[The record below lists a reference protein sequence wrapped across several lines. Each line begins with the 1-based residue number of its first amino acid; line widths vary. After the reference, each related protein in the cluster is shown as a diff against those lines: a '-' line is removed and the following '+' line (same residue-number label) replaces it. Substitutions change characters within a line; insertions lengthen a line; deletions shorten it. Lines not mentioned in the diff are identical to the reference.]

1 MRLRQTARAVNRSEP
16 TEAELRELLVRA
28 WARVSALV
36 GGLLSSGHPIPRD
49 VLLDIAR
56 FLESAEPTVAA
67 YDRLLAALEAEGDAA
82 AVLAILPT
90 GEGER

>member
-1 MRLRQTARAVNRSEP
+1 MTRGEP

-28 WARVSALV
+28 WAKVSTLV
-36 GGLLSSGHPIPRD
+36 GGLLSSGHPIRRE

-56 FLESAEPTVAA
+56 FLESAEPAVAA
-67 YDRLLAALEAEGDAA
+67 YDRLLAVLEVEGDVA
-82 AVLAILPT
+82 AVLALLPT

>member
-1 MRLRQTARAVNRSEP
+1 MTRGEP

-28 WARVSALV
+28 WAKVSTLV
-36 GGLLSSGHPIPRD
+36 GGLLSSGHPIPRE

-56 FLESAEPTVAA
+56 FLESAEPAVAA
-67 YDRLLAALEAEGDAA
+67 YDRLLAVLEVEGDVA
-82 AVLAILPT
+82 AVLALLPT

>member
-1 MRLRQTARAVNRSEP
+1 MTRGEP

-28 WARVSALV
+28 WAKVSTLV
-36 GGLLSSGHPIPRD
+36 GGLLSSGHPIPRE

-56 FLESAEPTVAA
+56 FLESAEPAVAA
-67 YDRLLAALEAEGDAA
+67 YDRLLAVLEADGDLA
-82 AVLAILPT
+82 AVLALLPT

>member
-1 MRLRQTARAVNRSEP
+1 MTRGEP

-28 WARVSALV
+28 WTKVSTLV
-36 GGLLSSGHPIPRD
+36 GGLLSSGHPIPRE

-56 FLESAEPTVAA
+56 FLESAEPAVAA
-67 YDRLLAALEAEGDAA
+67 YDRLLAVLEAEGDVA
-82 AVLAILPT
+82 AVLALLPT

>member
-1 MRLRQTARAVNRSEP
+1 MTGGEP
-16 TEAELRELLVRA
+16 SEAELRELLVRA
-28 WARVSALV
+28 WGRVSTLV
-36 GGLLSSGHPIPRD
+36 SGLLSSGHPIPRD

-67 YDRLLAALEAEGDAA
+67 YDRLLESLEAEGDVGV
-82 AVLAILPT
+82 VLSFLPT